1 MTVQPSR
8 VKFRVSDRDHALTRT
23 QLTAQ
28 IFFLGTGKS
37 LLTQYSC
44 SSLASYGPGFKL
56 VACQSWWWLP
66 SHWLG
71 SWPRAS
77 QGWASGWQR

>member
-1 MTVQPSR
+1 VLHWQNNMTVQPSR

-56 VACQSWWWLP
+56 VAC
-66 SHWLG
+66 
-71 SWPRAS
+71 
-77 QGWASGWQR
+77 